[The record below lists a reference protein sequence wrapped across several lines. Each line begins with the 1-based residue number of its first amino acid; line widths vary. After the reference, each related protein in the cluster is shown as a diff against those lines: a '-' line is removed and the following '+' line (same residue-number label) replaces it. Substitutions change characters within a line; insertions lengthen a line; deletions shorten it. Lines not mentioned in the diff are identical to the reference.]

1 MPVSGMKEMFDLNE
15 MAIFVKVVE
24 AKSFTGAANL
34 LDLPKS
40 TVSRKITQLEERL
53 GVRLIQRTTRTLRLT
68 DTGNTYYDR
77 CSEIMGQI
85 EDANITVTQMQEKP
99 TGTLRITAPVLFGEY
114 ILSDLV
120 TNFMEEHPQLDI
132 ELVLSD
138 TCIDLIQ
145 DGIDLAFRVGDLAD
159 STLIARRLGQV
170 QAILCATP
178 EYLEKFGEPMHPS
191 DLKDHRCIAMP
202 SFTSWSFFGPE
213 GEIEINIRPNL
224 VINDFNAIQKSVLNG
239 SGISAIPT
247 ILCVDKIQE
256 GKLVPILCPWRCK
269 KADIHAVY
277 PSNRHLATKVRAFV
291 DYTFDRLSQNA
302 PWDLNLTEDLMDC
315 EKFKQQFTRP
325 QLEAV
330 RQVESVRQA

>member
-24 AKSFTGAANL
+24 AQSFTGAANL

-68 DTGNTYYDR
+68 ETGTTYYER
-77 CSEIMGQI
+77 CSQIMGHI

-120 TNFMEEHPQLDI
+120 STFMKEHPQLDI
-132 ELVLSD
+132 EIVLSD

-145 DGIDLAFRVGDLAD
+145 EGIDLAFRVGNLAD

-170 QAILCATP
+170 QAIVCATP
-178 EYLEKFGEPMHPS
+178 EYLERHGKPEHPS
-191 DLKDHRCIAMP
+191 DLKDHRCVAMP
-202 SFTSWSFFGPE
+202 SFTHWSFFGPE
-213 GEIEINIRPNL
+213 GEVDVTIRPNL
-224 VINDFNAIQKSVLNG
+224 VINDFNAIQKSVLSG
-239 SGISAIPT
+239 CGISAIPA
-247 ILCVDKIQE
+247 ILCADKIEE
-256 GKLVPILCPWRCK
+256 GKLVPLLCPWRFRK
-269 KADIHAVY
+269 SDIHAVY
-277 PSNRHLATKVRAFV
+277 PSNRHLATKVRTFV
-291 DYTFDRLSQNA
+291 DYTFDRLSQKA
-302 PWDLNLTEDLMDC
+302 PWDIEFSEEMLGCTGEQTS
-315 EKFKQQFTRP
+315 KKVTH
-325 QLEAV
+325 LELV
-330 RQVESVRQA
+330 SRS